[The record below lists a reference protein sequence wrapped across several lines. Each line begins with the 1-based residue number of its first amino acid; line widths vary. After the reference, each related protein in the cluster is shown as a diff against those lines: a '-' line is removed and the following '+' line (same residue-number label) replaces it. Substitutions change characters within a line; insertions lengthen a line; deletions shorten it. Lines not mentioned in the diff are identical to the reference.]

1 METVQTLQ
9 SVEILETGV
18 KKPPHDPRSYRVVR
32 LSNDLQ
38 VFLASDPQADMASAA
53 LSVRCGC

>member
-1 METVQTLQ
+1 
-9 SVEILETGV
+9 V

-32 LSNDLQ
+32 LPNDLE
-38 VFLASDPQADMASAA
+38 VFLASDPEADMAAAA